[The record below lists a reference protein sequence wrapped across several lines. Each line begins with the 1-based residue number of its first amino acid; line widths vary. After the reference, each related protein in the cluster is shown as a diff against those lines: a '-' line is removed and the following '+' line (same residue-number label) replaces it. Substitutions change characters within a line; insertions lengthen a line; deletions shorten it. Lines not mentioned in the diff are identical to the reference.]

1 MNGNQWRGFLTCCEK
16 LADNGSAYVLLQLPE
31 SILEK
36 AMGSFSEAGGRSL
49 WKKVHDAAHAEKCP
63 VPVYKGTRQVRSGWD
78 LLLMLVSPHL
88 PARAARRVVSE
99 VVAFKVG
106 PMEIQVT
113 QMCMSCHVCCS

>member
-1 MNGNQWRGFLTCCEK
+1 MLGQVWVNGNQWRGFLTCCEK

-63 VPVYKGTRQVRSGWD
+63 VPVYKGTRQVRWD
-78 LLLMLVSPHL
+78 LWLMLVFPHL

-99 VVAFKVG
+99 VVALG
-106 PMEIQVT
+106 PAKFR
-113 QMCMSCHVCCS
+113 